1 MDGSKT
7 YSGLLIMVHS
17 PYVSV
22 VAVRASS
29 CAVQT
34 TQQSL
39 DLPCSR
45 QASRSSCLHVSV
57 VKRPSALPASRPPS
71 PCCVRQVSDCLPYF
85 LAKIPE
91 NRCDVNV
98 FQTVVGNIVRNVAEN
113 EAELEAYWSQSSELL
128 ENGDESEGNDRRRAY
143 L

>member
-1 MDGSKT
+1 MCCK
-7 YSGLLIMVHS
+7 
-17 PYVSV
+17 PF
-22 VAVRASS
+22 
-29 CAVQT
+29 
-34 TQQSL
+34 

-45 QASRSSCLHVSV
+45 QASRFSCLHVSV
-57 VKRPSALPASRPPS
+57 VKRLSALPAPRSPS